1 MGIGKILVVDD
12 EEVISAYLQR
22 KLVKLGYSVDLAG
35 DGEMALNIAI
45 STMPDI
51 ILMDVKLPKLTGTE
65 VCKRLKSD
73 ERAKGIHILLLSA
86 KTQPKEIQE
95 GFDAGAD
102 DYLCKPI
109 GFPDILA
116 RISNY
121 KHI

>member
-1 MGIGKILVVDD
+1 MAIDKILVVDD

-35 DGEMALNIAI
+35 DGEMALNLAIA
-45 STMPDI
+45 TMPDI

-65 VCKRLKSD
+65 VCKRLKAD
-73 ERAKGIHILLLSA
+73 EKAKGIRVILLSA
-86 KTQPKEIQE
+86 KAQPEEIQE

-102 DYLCKPI
+102 DYLCKPMS
-109 GFPDILA
+109 FPDILT
-116 RISNY
+116 RINNQ